1 MPWPKE
7 NQYVKH
13 RHLLRKKIGKEEE
26 GRIFYSETNSKE
38 QLTSEC
44 NENPWMQQNYVII

>member
-1 MPWPKE
+1 MAEGKSVC
-7 NQYVKH
+7 QTQA
-13 RHLLRKKIGKEEE
+13 LASGKIGKEEE